1 MNFVPYDINR
11 LNTTGYKK
19 TVNLEKLQEFIDS
32 GLLCAKVENWKH
44 KNANIAAASFRRSA
58 KLFKLN
64 IAVLARKG
72 EVYLINMNLI

>member
-11 LNTTGYKK
+11 LNAMGYKK
-19 TVNLEKLQEFIDS
+19 TANLEKLQEFIDS

-44 KNANIAAASFRRSA
+44 KNAYIAANSFKRSA

-64 IAVLARKG
+64 ITVIVRKG
-72 EVYLINMNLI
+72 EVYLVNMSLI